1 MSKYVNTV
9 HDNDAGADADVEDA
23 YKLCYLDFLVCS
35 GFNIIWCCAFQHESH
50 VMLGTFDDYAE
61 MIIQFGYATMF
72 VAAFP
77 LATAMSFVNNYIG
90 RCVVVCSVLCL
101 MLLRVVSYALELC
114 T

>member
-1 MSKYVNTV
+1 MIFFSQ
-9 HDNDAGADADVEDA
+9 
-23 YKLCYLDFLVCS
+23 S
-35 GFNIIWCCAFQHESH
+35 PQHEYH

-90 RCVVVCSVLCL
+90 KAIACT
-101 MLLRVVSYALELC
+101 MYFLR
-114 T
+114 